1 MDNLTKDQRRLNM
14 SRIRSSNTKLEQ
26 SFLDLLNE
34 NNIPFTDHPKLYGKP
49 DYQIGDKLFIFVD
62 SDFWHGWHFNQ
73 WKNRMPKKYWVQ
85 KIEGNIVRDRRKF
98 QKLKRSGFIV
108 IRIWEHELKNK
119 KKVVDKLRKRLS
131 NEKSS

>member
-34 NNIPFTDHPKLYGKP
+34 NNISFTDHPKLYGKP
-49 DYQIGDKLFIFVD
+49 DYQIGDKLLIFVD

-73 WKNRMPKKYWVQ
+73 WKNRLPKKYWVQ
-85 KIEGNIVRDRRKF
+85 KIKANIVRDRRKF
-98 QKLKRSGFIV
+98 QKLKRSGFLV

-119 KKVVDKLRKRLS
+119 MKVINKLKKFLLR
-131 NEKSS
+131 

>member
-34 NNIPFTDHPKLYGKP
+34 DNIPFTDHPKLYGKP
-49 DYQIGDKLFIFVD
+49 DYQIGDKLLIFVD

-73 WKNRMPKKYWVQ
+73 WKNRMPKKYWIQ
-85 KIEGNIVRDRRKF
+85 KIEGNIARDRRKS
-98 QKLKRSGFIV
+98 QKLKRSGFVV

-119 KKVVDKLRKRLS
+119 MKVINKLKKFLLK
-131 NEKSS
+131 